1 MKHKIDVDSLTTGQ
15 IARVARVS
23 QQTIIRAIDKGHLI
37 GYRLPVSGHRRV
49 LINEVEKWM
58 DSTGIPK
65 DLLHD
70 EYGLGTSKQGEP
82 MPDMQQA

>member
-49 LINEVEKWM
+49 LIHEVEKWM

-70 EYGLGTSKQGEP
+70 EYGLGTSKQGESL
-82 MPDMQQA
+82 PDMQQA